1 MRPAPPID
9 RTAVDVRVVT
19 QDGVQA
25 RDPAD
30 LKELL
35 RGPDLVWVDV
45 PQWDEAA
52 AAALVEPL
60 GLHAGAVRECAERN
74 PLPKVHLYPDHVF
87 VVLHAPE
94 AGHHGH
100 VHYIEL
106 DQFVGPNWLV
116 TVHGPLGTGV
126 DPTAAADGDPG
137 GAAPARVRAAARRL
151 RGCAVL
157 RAGHRA
163 DRTAAGLPV
172 DAHPGGVGLEQTV
185 MAGHL
190 GNAEE
195 FLEEL
200 FRARHGLLA
209 ARDDGGA
216 GPRGVR
222 ADGTRGASS
231 ASTTPSCCTTP
242 RTSSAA
248 SRSMADTQR
257 EYLQGVIEFYQAR
270 TNTKMTIAAERLAV
284 IAAVTLPVTAISSV
298 MGMNVI
304 VNDETHWGWLGVLL
318 AGMLVMSVALLIWAR
333 RQGWW

>member
-1 MRPAPPID
+1 ME

-19 QDGVQA
+19 PAGVQV

-30 LKELL
+30 LPALL

-45 PQWDEAA
+45 PQWNEAA

-74 PLPKVHLYPDHVF
+74 PLPKVHLYPDHAF

-94 AGHHGH
+94 AGPHGH

-106 DQFVGPNWLV
+106 DQFIGRNWLV

-126 DPTAAADGDPG
+126 DPAAAQTETS
-137 GAAPARVRAAARRL
+137 
-151 RGCAVL
+151 AVL
-157 RAGHRA
+157 RRLEAGRLRLDSAATLSHA
-163 DRTAAGLPV
+163 LVTALTGRLRDFLSTLTNEV
-172 DAHPGGVGLEQTV
+172 WSLERTV

-190 GNAEE
+190 GDTEH

-209 ARDDGGA
+209 ARTMAALAREVYG
-216 GPRGVR
+216 RMR
-222 ADGTRGASS
+222 AQ
-231 ASTTPSCCTTP
+231 
-242 RTSSAA
+242 AA
-248 SRSMADTQR
+248 FRKDAPNLLHDAEDQFGRIAAMADTQR
-257 EYLQGVIEFYQAR
+257 EYLQGVIEFYQTR

-304 VNDETHWGWLGVLL
+304 VNQETHWGWLIVLL
-318 AGMLVMSVALLIWAR
+318 AGMLVMSVGLLIWAR
-333 RQGWW
+333 KQGWW